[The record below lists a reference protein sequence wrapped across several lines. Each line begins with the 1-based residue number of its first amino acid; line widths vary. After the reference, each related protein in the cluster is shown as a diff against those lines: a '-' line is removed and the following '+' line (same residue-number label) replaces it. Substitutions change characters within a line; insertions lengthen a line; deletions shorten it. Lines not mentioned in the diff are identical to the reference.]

1 MNKLSMALALIALAA
16 LLAAGLALR
25 KAAACR
31 EEIRVLRT
39 AAPAAVLAPAAA
51 RPAEPVREP
60 PPRPEFPR
68 DPSSIAPEGEEI
80 QRIEVP
86 PAAPVEKTEPPPL
99 PEHVLRELEKY
110 DRAMDREFDRLD
122 GRAAAPAD
130 AAEQDLVARLK
141 EQLLKLD
148 EIRTRAEEAGEAEEK
163 DRLRAEMQEV
173 MGSIISLGAEH
184 RRNRLEAL
192 ARRVGYNGEQEIAA
206 FLDEVDRIYRETEL
220 DWASLF
226 NRGP

>member
-1 MNKLSMALALIALAA
+1 MNKLSLALGLAALAA

-25 KAAACR
+25 KAATYR
-31 EEIRVLRT
+31 EENRALRT
-39 AAPAAVLAPAAA
+39 AAVSAPAPVRETPVEA
-51 RPAEPVREP
+51 PVPVAEPVAGPGAVREM
-60 PPRPEFPR
+60 
-68 DPSSIAPEGEEI
+68 
-80 QRIEVP
+80 QRVDIPVAVP
-86 PAAPVEKTEPPPL
+86 PSAPEPPPL
-99 PEHVLRELEKY
+99 PEHVRRDLENY

-148 EIRTRAEEAGEAEEK
+148 ELRTRAETVAPEERE
-163 DRLRAEMQEV
+163 RLRAEMQQV
-173 MGSIISLGAEH
+173 MGSIISLGAAH
-184 RRNRLEAL
+184 RRQRLEVL
-192 ARRVGYNGEQEIAA
+192 ARRVGYKSEQEIAA

-226 NRGP
+226 TRGP